1 MIPLQLE
8 PREIR
13 PPWRMELFVL
23 QFPAGSAINRPV
35 YFPSREGRGMWPL
48 IGLSIRQSAAGPVVP
63 GNGNI
68 LLTLRDAKDDNLLTD
83 FPTGFIP
90 FNSTPDDGV
99 AQTWSY
105 AKPFARLKVSWDNSF
120 FVTTNPGM
128 LDPTLSVQLVAH
140 YGKP

>member
-8 PREIR
+8 PRELR
-13 PPWRMELFVL
+13 PPWRSEPFTLEFL
-23 QFPAGSAINRPV
+23 AGSAINNPV
-35 YFPSREGRGMWPL
+35 YFPTREGRGMWPV

-68 LLTLRDAKDDNLLTD
+68 LLTLRDAKDQDILTD

-90 FNSTPDDGV
+90 FDATPTTGAV
-99 AQTWSY
+99 QTWSF
-105 AKPFARLKVSWDNSF
+105 AKKFARIKVSWENSF
-120 FVTTNPGM
+120 YTTTNPGM
-128 LDPTLSVQLVAH
+128 INSGLSVLLVAH